1 MKKLVSIFLA
11 LLISLSVAGIA
22 EEKIDLKSFTNDEIL
37 DLRQSINKEI
47 KNRNIDD
54 VDIDYDE
61 ADLIENGE
69 YLCDSD
75 IPEGKYTI
83 QIIKRLDWC
92 SFAIKDNGKTI
103 FYKRLRSDDDDG
115 YTYTFTLKSGQSI
128 KVDDSAIATLKKAS
142 EKNWMKK

>member
-1 MKKLVSIFLA
+1 MKKLVSI
-11 LLISLSVAGIA
+11 LLVLFIGFAVVGIA
-22 EEKIDLKSFTNDEIL
+22 DEKIDLKSFTNDEIL

-83 QIIKRLDWC
+83 QIIKGLDWC
-92 SFAIKDNGKTI
+92 SFTIKDNGKSI
-103 FYKRLRSDDDDG
+103 FYKLLSSDDDG

-128 KVDDSAIATLKKAS
+128 KVDNSAIATLKKAS

>member
-1 MKKLVSIFLA
+1 MKKLVSILLA
-11 LLISLSVAGIA
+11 LFISFSVVGIA

-47 KNRNIDD
+47 KNRNIEDI
-54 VDIDYDE
+54 DIDYDE

-83 QIIKRLDWC
+83 QIIKGLAFC
-92 SFAIKDNGKTI
+92 SFSINDNGELI
-103 FYKRLRSDDDDG
+103 VYERISSDENG
-115 YTYTFTLKSGQSI
+115 YTYTFTLKAGQSI
-128 KVDDSAIATLKKAS
+128 ELKNSAIATLKKAS